1 MRRVSRPLQAIRSS
15 PLTAAPTGSYAVT
28 VWAPPRSLAATKGI
42 LSFPAGTEMFQFPTC
57 PPHLVRYP
65 GRTPGGLP
73 HSDTSGSLA
82 TSASPEHF
90 AAWSRPSSAAGA
102 KASTVRPSSRIS
114 LRSSSSRP
122 APAGDRQESRPYGAM
137 SPSLRWISSR
147 QPHRPDPPGGLSVS
161 SRDDQ
166 IRPSL
171 VNVLSDE
178 LQLPSCK
185 VQAFRSS
192 LAPRSSS
199 LAGGAA
205 GTRTPDLRRARAAL
219 SQLSYGPRV
228 SFKLQASGFKLSP
241 PSFALG

>member
-57 PPHLVRYP
+57 PPHQVRYP

-114 LRSSSSRP
+114 PR
-122 APAGDRQESRPYGAM
+122 
-137 SPSLRWISSR
+137 IS
-147 QPHRPDPPGGLSVS
+147 
-161 SRDDQ
+161 
-166 IRPSL
+166 II
-171 VNVLSDE
+171 
-178 LQLPSCK
+178 
-185 VQAFRSS
+185 
-192 LAPRSSS
+192 APRSRRRPARHETNSARDSS
-199 LAGGAA
+199 PTGGSLHVNTPS
-205 GTRTPDLRRARAAL
+205 GSTRQSVGIRSGRPDTPFTCQSTERSHEPQA
-219 SQLSYGPRV
+219 SSH
-228 SFKLQASGFKLSP
+228 KLQGD
-241 PSFALG
+241 